1 MGRQITDYNTQSIMM
16 GQSRRSIICLYSPAS
31 VLFLLLSFMQDEL
44 GAVLLVLLVRAEDLV
59 PPGEGGGVVA
69 HKVVVVEV
77 VELRP

>member
-1 MGRQITDYNTQSIMM
+1 
-16 GQSRRSIICLYSPAS
+16 
-31 VLFLLLSFMQDEL
+31 MQDEL

-69 HKVVVVEV
+69 HTVVVVEV